1 MGKTKDSPFF
11 LEGSIVTQQASISNQ
26 LSQSWLPISSMSNR
40 FETERRRDY
49 ESVKGAELETIVGLW
64 SGDVLVGSEEDSGQS
79 DDVWDKV
86 GELALRVLGE
96 N

>member
-1 MGKTKDSPFF
+1 
-11 LEGSIVTQQASISNQ
+11 
-26 LSQSWLPISSMSNR
+26 MSNR
-40 FETERRRDY
+40 FETKWRRDC
-49 ESVKGAELETIVGLW
+49 ESVKGAEPETIVGLW
-64 SGDVLVGSEEDSGQS
+64 SGDVLAGSEEDTGQS

>member
-1 MGKTKDSPFF
+1 
-11 LEGSIVTQQASISNQ
+11 
-26 LSQSWLPISSMSNR
+26 MSNR
-40 FETERRRDY
+40 FETKWRRDC
-49 ESVKGAELETIVGLW
+49 ESVKGAEPETTVGLW
-64 SGDVLVGSEEDSGQS
+64 SGDVLAGSEEDTGQS

>member
-1 MGKTKDSPFF
+1 
-11 LEGSIVTQQASISNQ
+11 
-26 LSQSWLPISSMSNR
+26 MSNH
-40 FETERRRDY
+40 FETEWRRDC
-49 ESVKGAELETIVGLW
+49 ESIEGVESETIVGLW
-64 SGDVLVGSEEDSGQS
+64 SGDVLAGSEDIRQS